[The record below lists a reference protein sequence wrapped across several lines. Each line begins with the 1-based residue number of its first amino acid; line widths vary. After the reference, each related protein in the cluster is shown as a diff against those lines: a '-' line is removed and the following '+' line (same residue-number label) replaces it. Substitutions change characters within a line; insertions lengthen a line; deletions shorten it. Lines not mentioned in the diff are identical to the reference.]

1 MGWTKLDK
9 QELNKAILEYLYKN
23 NYEDSYNSF
32 MNEAEIE
39 PGEDTSRMK
48 NILETKWKSVAKLKR
63 QIMSLEDQIKR
74 YREENDVSAIMGG
87 QKEGLPKQP
96 ERFHLKGHK
105 NKVTK
110 IAFHP
115 VIDLLASASE
125 DSSIKLWDSESG
137 EVEKTLKGHT
147 SKINWID
154 FHKKGK
160 LLASWDKGV
169 IKIWNVEEN
178 QWVKTIR
185 GHEHNINSVKFLP
198 FDDERVATWSWDKTI
213 KIWNV
218 STGFAEK
225 TYEGHDGWI
234 MNLDINANGTRM
246 VSCSK
251 TPEVIYWD
259 LSKNSS
265 KPILSIFEEE
275 HENVIDVVVFVPLNA
290 AKTIMKARS
299 EEQDQGNDE
308 QTGGNVETEENKDE
322 EEKIEEKQTS
332 SEPATSKTAEA
343 LRKARERL
351 NKLKNKETSKR
362 EEVEEEKIVEP
373 EEDIVVK
380 DEFVATG
387 SRDKRIKIW
396 NAKRGTWIMNLIG
409 HDGWVND
416 IIFHPNGKYLLSA
429 SDDKS
434 VRIWDLEKNGVCIKK
449 MLDIHTTFIT
459 SICLSKKSLAT
470 SSVDKTIKIFNLQ

>member
-1 MGWTKLDK
+1 MGLTKTDK

-23 NYEDSYNSF
+23 NYEASYNVF
-32 MNEAEIE
+32 IEEAGIDKN
-39 PGEDTSRMK
+39 EDTSSMK

-74 YREENDVSAIMGG
+74 YREENDVGAIMGG
-87 QKEGLPKQP
+87 QKEGLPRQP
-96 ERFHLKGHK
+96 EKFVLKGHK

-115 VIDLLASASE
+115 VVDMLASASE

-137 EVEKTLKGHT
+137 ENEWTLKGHT

-160 LLASWDKGV
+160 LLASCDKGV
-169 IKIWNVEEN
+169 IKVWNVEEN
-178 QWVKTIR
+178 QCIKTIR
-185 GHEHNINSVKFLP
+185 GHEHNINSIKFLP
-198 FDDERVATWSWDKTI
+198 SDEEKIVSWSWDKTI

-225 TYEGHDGWI
+225 TFEGHDGWI
-234 MNLDINANGTRM
+234 MNLDVNANGTRM
-246 VSCSK
+246 VSWSK
-251 TPEVIYWD
+251 TPEIIYWD
-259 LSKNSS
+259 LSKSSS

-275 HENVIDVVVFVPLNA
+275 HENVIDIVVFVPLSA
-290 AKTIMKARS
+290 AKTIIKARS

-308 QTGGNVETEENKDE
+308 QTGGNVDNEENKVE
-322 EEKIEEKQTS
+322 EVKTEESQTS
-332 SEPATSKTAEA
+332 SEPTTSKTAEA

-351 NKLKNKETSKR
+351 NKLKNKDTSKKA
-362 EEVEEEKIVEP
+362 EEEEKILEP
-373 EEDIVVK
+373 EDDIVVK
-380 DEFVATG
+380 DEYVASG

-416 IIFHPNGKYLLSA
+416 IIFHPNGKYLLSG

-449 MLDIHTTFIT
+449 MLHIHTTFIT

-470 SSVDKTIKIFNLQ
+470 ASVDKTIKIFKLQ